1 MVAANNAAR
10 FAGGHEIN
18 RRWSELTDRGPEES
32 RTAEEVIADLRGRMA
47 LDFGEKRGETA

>member
-18 RRWSELTDRGPEES
+18 RRW
-32 RTAEEVIADLRGRMA
+32 ADLQDPVSEDRSGEEIISDLRARMRR
-47 LDFGEKRGETA
+47 DFGEGGELS